1 MCVCVYVC
9 VCVSVSVCLCV
20 CVSVCLCLCLCL
32 CMHVCV
38 CVCCL
43 VTPVLFEEP
52 SVIASN
58 QQIYDLYK
66 GIILDIMKNI
76 AKDIKT

>member
-1 MCVCVYVC
+1 MLTNLFQCYLLLSVWCVC
-9 VCVSVSVCLCV
+9 
-20 CVSVCLCLCLCL
+20 
-32 CMHVCV
+32 VCV

-76 AKDIKT
+76 AKDIIKT